1 MSAGTVGTKTTIAKA
16 WIADANPG
24 ERTGSSRR
32 SGHRAQLVWIGLLI
46 LAAALPYLP
55 TLGYSF
61 VYDDMPQ
68 IVHNPD
74 LVSLH
79 NIPRFFTQFIS
90 KALGFHNTAQPVFY
104 RPLFFSQLCLTRVLF
119 GPGPFG
125 FHLVSL
131 LLHIGNTLL
140 LYVLALR
147 LGLRTEAAKLAGLI
161 FAVHPVHVEPVVWPS
176 ASPDLMVL
184 GATLAALLA
193 FLRTQESARSGAARY
208 GWWGVSL
215 LAFSAG
221 LFVKETSLIIL
232 PLLIGVILCESARTF
247 DLRRHGLDMAPYL
260 GITLFYF
267 LVRRH
272 VLHGLVPTVT
282 PTSLL
287 NMARTWPSVLWFYE
301 RHLILPVHASILY
314 DYDLV
319 ESATVGAFWLP
330 LGAVVASCASA
341 AFFLWKRRSTAVLVA
356 VLLLISPIVLVLN
369 FRVFYWRDLVH
380 DRYLYTPSA
389 GFCILAAIVL
399 VQAGAWASK
408 AISPV
413 VQQFLAAGLLCALAL
428 TTLAEAQPWRNNL
441 SVLANAAKVAPR
453 NIGAQ
458 ILLGEELEGRSNF
471 VEAKICD
478 LRALQLTPA
487 WGPAWFAYGR
497 TLLLT
502 GDPEGAIQSFQRAV
516 VLDGSPIERV
526 WLALAMD
533 QVGRHDESRA
543 LLARAVA
550 QDPAMIQ
557 AAIEVERK
565 CRKESDRLRGEAR

>member
-1 MSAGTVGTKTTIAKA
+1 MSAGTVGTKTTIAEV

-32 SGHRAQLVWIGLLI
+32 SGLQAQWIWIGLLV

-55 TLGYSF
+55 TLGYGF

-147 LGLRTEAAKLAGLI
+147 LGLRREAAKLAGLI
-161 FAVHPVHVEPVVWPS
+161 FAVHPVHVECVVWPS

-184 GATLAALLA
+184 GATLVALLA
-193 FLRTQESARSGAARY
+193 FLRAQESGQSVAPRY

-215 LAFSAG
+215 LAFTAG

-232 PLLIGVILCESARTF
+232 PLLIVVILFELARTF
-247 DLRRHGLDMAPYL
+247 DLRRFGLDMAPYL

-267 LVRRH
+267 LVRLH
-272 VLHGLVPTVT
+272 VLHGLAPTVT
-282 PTSLL
+282 PTSWLD
-287 NMARTWPSVLWFYE
+287 MARTWPSVLWFYE
-301 RHLILPVHASILY
+301 RHLILPIHSSILY

-319 ESATVGAFWLP
+319 DRASLAAFWLP
-330 LGAVVASCASA
+330 LGALLTSCAIA
-341 AFFLWKRRSTAVLVA
+341 GFFLWKRWSIAVVVA
-356 VLLLISPIVLVLN
+356 VLLLILPIVLVLN

-389 GFCILAAIVL
+389 GFCILAAITL
-399 VQAGAWASK
+399 VQAGAWVSK
-408 AISPV
+408 AISAV
-413 VQQFLAAGLLCALAL
+413 VQQLLAAGLLCALVL
-428 TTLAEAQPWRNNL
+428 TTLAEAQPWRTNL
-441 SVLANAAKVAPR
+441 SVLAHAVKVAPR

-458 ILLGEELEGRSNF
+458 ILLGDELESRNNF
-471 VEAKICD
+471 VEAKICYQN
-478 LRALQLTPA
+478 ALQLTPS

-497 TLLLT
+497 MLLLT
-502 GDPEGAIQSFQRAV
+502 GDSEGAIQSFRRAV
-516 VLDGSPIERV
+516 VLDGSPIESV
-526 WLALAMD
+526 WLALALD
-533 QVGRHDESRA
+533 KVGQDDEARA
-543 LLARAVA
+543 LLARAFA
-550 QDPAMIQ
+550 QDPAMMQTSIDVKMEL
-557 AAIEVERK
+557 AAATSKR
-565 CRKESDRLRGEAR
+565 